1 MQRVK
6 RTFKDGPYKR
16 RQLYIIMC
24 TSVMNCLELKDL
36 FEVEFKADMLRLVGD
51 RVPNVR
57 LCLARAIRDHFK
69 QIGGAFVYDR
79 KVHKAVT
86 LLSKDTDRDVGHI
99 VQEILSLQQGIVDS
113 DSESSKTSSSNP
125 LLNSEEGS
133 SGVERF
139 IDSLQ

>member
-1 MQRVK
+1 
-6 RTFKDGPYKR
+6 
-16 RQLYIIMC
+16 
-24 TSVMNCLELKDL
+24 MNCLELKDL